1 MVIFNFY
8 FINVRMWAT
17 FFLCLSPSCLL
28 PTTSLTCL
36 VISWAPSILLHFFIC
51 PLSCFPLSFFSR
63 ASVPIRPR
71 LHLRLT
77 PLLPCTVCRFSFIPR
92 SSVPPLLFICLLS
105 AASLLSLS
113 LCLTASCFPVA
124 LPYLCAPPLNAECS
138 FQAQRSLKGHGQRL
152 DSGK

>member
-8 FINVRMWAT
+8 FINVRMWVT

-28 PTTSLTCL
+28 PTKSLTCL
-36 VISWAPSILLHFFIC
+36 VISQAPSILLNFFIC
-51 PLSCFPLSFFSR
+51 PLSSFPLSFFSH
-63 ASVPIRPR
+63 ASVPIHRR
-71 LHLRLT
+71 LLLRLT
-77 PLLPCTVCRFSFIPR
+77 LLLPCMVYWFSFIPC

-105 AASLLSLS
+105 AVSLLSL
-113 LCLTASCFPVA
+113 CLNASCFPVA
-124 LPYLCAPPLNAECS
+124 LPYLRAPLLNAECS